1 MQVGTPGH
9 RARFDVPP
17 VLPIP
22 SPCYFGESRSL
33 CEGCGIVSG
42 WMHPIPLGWDIV
54 PLRLLPTIARMLSH
68 EPGPTRGA
76 AAAVPINHNGGETT
90 FILQVTCSLGARVD
104 IVCCVRVFACG
115 YACARPPR
123 EQRTITVW
131 MPSLLSTTTK
141 RSPCASYSYTAR
153 ATPASPRLLRTKSAR
168 AYNSVLRR
176 MAVAPCRTRTQRV
189 MASEP
194 SHVRDSLQPLL

>member
-1 MQVGTPGH
+1 MCPPSFRFPPFVTSANRDRFAKAAGSCRVGCIRYHSGGISCHCVCCQQLRACCRMSPG
-9 RARFDVPP
+9 RR
-17 VLPIP
+17 VL
-22 SPCYFGESRSL
+22 G
-33 CEGCGIVSG
+33 
-42 WMHPIPLGWDIV
+42 
-54 PLRLLPTIARMLSH
+54 RMSSS
-68 EPGPTRGA
+68 
-76 AAAVPINHNGGETT
+76 AAVPINHNGGETT

-104 IVCCVRVFACG
+104 IVRCVRVFACG
-115 YACARPPR
+115 YACASPPR

-131 MPSLLSTTTK
+131 MPSLSSTTTK

-168 AYNSVLRR
+168 AYNTVLRR